1 MNAIRFVAFKP
12 ENLAQDR
19 RFEIAQFE
27 PRINN
32 IRRRGRNYAA
42 NFLVVRTNSAA
53 AILPRSENIPHEPTP
68 LRVRY
73 LNTALGESGTSLAWI
88 ESLNQR
94 EERVNLQGQ
103 NILLSNI
110 LDFFGLSD

>member
-1 MNAIRFVAFKP
+1 MNAIRFVAFKH

-27 PRINN
+27 PRINS
-32 IRRRGRNYAA
+32 IRRRGRYYPA
-42 NFLVVRTNSAA
+42 NFLVVRSNSAA
-53 AILPRSENIPHEPTP
+53 AVLPRVENIPHEPT
-68 LRVRY
+68 RVRARY
-73 LNTALGESGTSLAWI
+73 LESSLGESGTSLAWI